1 MSSARPDSLTTATR
15 STQANNNMNCTL
27 PESDFHTWGD
37 SDSDKPKWRNLL
49 TQAKHQLNVSNR
61 NLITR
66 IQFAQEVKTSSNR
79 DKLESAIEETYDH
92 NDFLAAATEMFEG
105 VWQHE
110 NDKAEVETISQ
121 SAASM
126 TAKTRAD
133 TTIAIGVLAAVTKS
147 VADSE
152 DRALRL
158 GRQEDQRGGAAQYD
172 EHHNDPQIPK
182 VDIAHDLKP
191 EQFTKNMG
199 FLQLLDWLQRASV
212 YAQAS
217 AISLFLF

>member
-1 MSSARPDSLTTATR
+1 M
-15 STQANNNMNCTL
+15 M
-27 PESDFHTWGD
+27 
-37 SDSDKPKWRNLL
+37 
-49 TQAKHQLNVSNR
+49 
-61 NLITR
+61 
-66 IQFAQEVKTSSNR
+66 
-79 DKLESAIEETYDH
+79 
-92 NDFLAAATEMFEG
+92 
-105 VWQHE
+105 
-110 NDKAEVETISQ
+110 
-121 SAASM
+121 
-126 TAKTRAD
+126 AKTRAD

-172 EHHNDPQIPK
+172 EHHNDPPIPK

-199 FLQLLDWLQRASV
+199 FLQLQDWLQRASV

-217 AISLFLF
+217 AISLFSF

>member
-1 MSSARPDSLTTATR
+1 M
-15 STQANNNMNCTL
+15 
-27 PESDFHTWGD
+27 GD

-49 TQAKHQLNVSNR
+49 TRAKHQLNVSSW

-66 IQFAQEVKTSSNR
+66 IQFALEVKTSSNR

-110 NDKAEVETISQ
+110 DDKAEVETISQ

-172 EHHNDPQIPK
+172 EHHNDPPIPK

-199 FLQLLDWLQRASV
+199 FLQLQDWLQRASV

-217 AISLFLF
+217 AISLFSF

>member
-27 PESDFHTWGD
+27 LESDFHTWGD

-49 TQAKHQLNVSNR
+49 TRAKHQLNVSNW

-66 IQFAQEVKTSSNR
+66 IQFSREVKTSSNR

-110 NDKAEVETISQ
+110 DDKAEVETISQ

-172 EHHNDPQIPK
+172 EHHNDPPIPK

-191 EQFTKNMG
+191 E
-199 FLQLLDWLQRASV
+199 
-212 YAQAS
+212 
-217 AISLFLF
+217 